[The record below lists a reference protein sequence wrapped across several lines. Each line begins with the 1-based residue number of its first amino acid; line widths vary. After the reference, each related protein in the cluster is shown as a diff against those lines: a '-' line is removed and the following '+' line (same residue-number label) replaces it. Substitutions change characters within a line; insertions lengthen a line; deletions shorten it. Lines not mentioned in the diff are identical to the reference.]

1 MIAIIDYGMGNLRS
15 VQKALEKVGAQ
26 TQITQDST
34 TIKKADKLVLPGVGA
49 IKPAMDILESL
60 GLINAIKEFIES
72 GKPFLGICLGYQL
85 LFEKSDEGGGISAL
99 GILKGS
105 GGGPSLMLNGHTDT
119 VSADHMEID
128 PFAAEEKKGKIYG
141 RGALDMKS
149 GVAASIIAVESIVA
163 AGIKLK
169 GDVILTLVADEEYA
183 SIGTEAVVAEY
194 SADAA
199 IICEPTDLK
208 IVIAHKGFAWA
219 KIEIFGHAAHGS
231 LPHRGVDAIVKAGKV
246 LAALEQLSE
255 MDLKKRTHPLLGTAS
270 IHASLIEGGT
280 ELSTYT
286 DYCKIEL
293 ERRNL
298 PGENREQITKE
309 IEELLHHI
317 RIKDDQFKAKSDVFF
332 FRPAYEISPDQPI
345 VQTLSRACAATLNAS
360 PKFEGMWAWLD
371 SAILAQAGI
380 PTVIFG
386 PSGDGAHA
394 VVEYVDAASVT
405 TTTRI
410 LIRSII
416 DFCRV

>member
-1 MIAIIDYGMGNLRS
+1 MAEIQIKREALLSLLQDLIQIDSVNPSLSSKGTGEAVIARYIRDYLNN
-15 VQKALEKVGAQ
+15 
-26 TQITQDST
+26 
-34 TIKKADKLVLPGVGA
+34 
-49 IKPAMDILESL
+49 L
-60 GLINAIKEFIES
+60 GLEVRFQEIE
-72 GKPFLGICLGYQL
+72 KNRVNVV
-85 LFEKSDEGGGISAL
+85 

-119 VSADHMEID
+119 VSADNMEIN
-128 PFAAEEKKGKIYG
+128 PFAAEEKDGKIYG

-149 GVAASIIAVESIVA
+149 GVAALIMAVQSIIE

-183 SIGTEAVVAEY
+183 SIGTETVVDEY
-194 SADAA
+194 TADAA
-199 IICEPTDLK
+199 IICEPTDLD
-208 IVIAHKGFAWA
+208 IVIAHKGFAWI

-246 LAALEQLSE
+246 LAAIEELGKTG
-255 MDLKKRTHPLLGTAS
+255 LKQKTHPLLGSPS

-280 ELSTYT
+280 ELSTYP

-298 PGENREQITKE
+298 PAEDRKLVTEE
-309 IEELLHHI
+309 IQGLLQNI
-317 RIKDDQFKAKSDVFF
+317 QLQDDQFKADFDVFF
-332 FRPAYEISPDQPI
+332 FRPAFEISPDQPI
-345 VQTLSRACAATLNAS
+345 VQTVSRAYASTLNEP

-394 VVEYVDAASVT
+394 VVEYADVASVIT
-405 TTTRI
+405 TINI

-416 DFCRV
+416 DFCNP